1 MAFSMGDQFKGLPM
15 GDLIGGPLMAAAD
28 AQVRLANSTAQFI
41 QQIGFKPGAGTQPDA
56 NGNIAFDPATFDV
69 RTVDFKFDRPAGPPD
84 PQTGIVPTE
93 TVALEVPLLAIVKVP
108 ALGIETV
115 DIIFDMEVKN
125 SESSKDASST
135 AGSFSADASVGWGP
149 FSLKV
154 HVEGSVSSTKENTR
168 STDQSAKYHVE
179 VHAADRGMPEG
190 LARVLDMMNSAIAPK
205 TVTPTAANNNAAG
218 GAGGAGGTGGGAG
231 GASPDTMLV
240 NSPAASDMVLDHE
253 DSRVLTPGNYT
264 VRASA

>member
-41 QQIGFKPGAGTQPDA
+41 QQVGFKPGTKTKPDA
-56 NGNIAFDPATFDV
+56 DGNIVYDPATFDV
-69 RTVDFKFDRPAGPPD
+69 RTVDFKFDRPAGPAD
-84 PQTGIVPTE
+84 PKTGIVPTE
-93 TVALEVPLLAIVKVP
+93 TVSLEVPMLAIVKVP
-108 ALGIETV
+108 ALGIESV

-135 AGSFSADASVGWGP
+135 SGSFSADASVGWGP

-205 TVTPTAANNNAAG
+205 TVVPTPANSNQPTKA
-218 GAGGAGGTGGGAG
+218 
-231 GASPDTMLV
+231 PDTMLG
-240 NSPAASDMVLDHE
+240 NAPASDMVLDHE
-253 DSRVLTPGNYT
+253 ESRVLTPGNYT

>member
-28 AQVRLANSTAQFI
+28 AQVRLANSSAQFI
-41 QQIGFKPGAGTQPDA
+41 QQIGFKPGSGTKPDA
-56 NGNIAFDPATFDV
+56 NGNIVYDPATFDV

-84 PQTGIVPTE
+84 ENGIVPTE
-93 TVALEVPLLAIVKVP
+93 TVSLEVPLLAIVKVP
-108 ALGIETV
+108 ALGIESV

-125 SESSKDASST
+125 SESSTESEDKS
-135 AGSFSADASVGWGP
+135 GKFSADASVGWGP

-154 HVEGSVSSTKENTR
+154 HVEGSVASHKENTR
-168 STDQSAKYHVE
+168 STDQTAKYHVE

-190 LARVLDMMNSAIAPK
+190 LARVLDMMNSAIAPR
-205 TVTPTAANNNAAG
+205 TITQAANSNTKPAVAG
-218 GAGGAGGTGGGAG
+218 PGAGHGTMGGGA
-231 GASPDTMLV
+231 
-240 NSPAASDMVLDHE
+240 AASDMVLDHDE
-253 DSRVLTPGNYT
+253 SHVLTPGNYT